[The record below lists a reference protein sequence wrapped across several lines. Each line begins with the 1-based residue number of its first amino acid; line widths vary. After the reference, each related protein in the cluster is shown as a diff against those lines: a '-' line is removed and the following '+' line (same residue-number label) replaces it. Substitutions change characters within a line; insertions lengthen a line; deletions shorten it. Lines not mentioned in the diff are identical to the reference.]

1 MKRRLAPLILLC
13 LIAGLPDADAG
24 PARQDRRARTPVKAG
39 ARRQAMR
46 RPAPRPQRPAA
57 TTPEGRLRDDLEAIW
72 AGRTL
77 RRGVTAVYVVDARTG
92 KDIYAVHPD
101 DKLNPA
107 SNVKLLSTATVLDLV
122 GPRWRYLTRLFG
134 PAPDAAGVARG
145 DVYLRGNS
153 DPTLTRASLEDLARI
168 VARAGVKK
176 IEGNVLLSDDA
187 LRETVAPPRIGI
199 RVQAAAR
206 IGAAPTVTVD
216 PADSFVQVH
225 VTATTT
231 ASRRARLVITAEA
244 LPVSPPAPGQAAPAG
259 SWDGPRVLVRVGGT
273 IRKGRSGRY
282 VRSLGMRST
291 FTGYALRQFLRA
303 AGVEVTGGVRLA
315 DFDGYTREALAAGYL
330 PIELARHRSQSMQEL
345 VSRVNKRSLNWL
357 ADRLLM
363 TAGSEMSRGGPPS
376 METGLEAMYAW
387 LERTGLDRRHIVIDT
402 GSGLSHRTQIT
413 ARHLVRVLRTAAG
426 YTGEITRQGLLD
438 PGTFLASLAV
448 GGVDGTLRG
457 RFRGESL
464 RGRVV
469 GKTGT
474 LRDSIALSGF
484 LSDES
489 GPALCFSIVTNGNQW
504 GARYRIRREHE
515 LMVAAMKRYLD
526 ARSPA
531 ASPTRVVVEPET
543 PRPAVVERAASAPA
557 GEPEDDDE
565 GSGEETGD
573 DESSDAAEASTAPT
587 AGRPAVTPAAAPPTG
602 AAPVPAA
609 TPAPGPRPER
619 EPRRPDAVAPA
630 P

>member
-1 MKRRLAPLILLC
+1 MKRRLAPLVLLC
-13 LIAGLPDADAG
+13 LVAGWPEADAG
-24 PARQDRRARTPVKAG
+24 PARQDRRARSPVKAG

-46 RPAPRPQRPAA
+46 RPAPRPERRVA
-57 TTPEGRLRDDLEAIW
+57 TTPEGRLRQDLEAIW

-122 GPRWRYLTRLFG
+122 GPKWRYLTRLFG
-134 PAPDAAGVARG
+134 PAPDPEGVVRG

-153 DPTLTRASLEDLARI
+153 DPTLTRASLEELARTA
-168 VARAGVKK
+168 ARAGVKK
-176 IEGNVLLSDDA
+176 IEGSVLLSDDA
-187 LRETVAPPRIGI
+187 LRETVAAPRIGI
-199 RVQAAAR
+199 RVQSASR
-206 IGAAPTVTVD
+206 IGAAPTVTID
-216 PADSFVQVH
+216 PPDSFVQVH

-231 ASRRARLVITAEA
+231 ASRRARLVITAEP
-244 LPVSPPAPGQAAPAG
+244 LPVAPPAPGQAAPAG

-273 IRKGRSGRY
+273 IRKGKSGRY

-291 FTGYALRQFLRA
+291 FTGYALRQYLRA

-315 DFDGYTREALAAGYL
+315 DFDGYTREATAAGYL

-345 VSRVNKRSLNWL
+345 VSRVNKRSLNAL

-363 TAGSEMSRGGPPS
+363 TAGSELSGGGPPS
-376 METGLEAMYAW
+376 MESGLEAMYAW
-387 LERTGLDRRHIVIDT
+387 LERTGLDRRNIVLDT

-413 ARHLVRVLRTAAG
+413 ARNLVRVLRTAAG
-426 YTGEITRQGLLD
+426 YTGALTRQGLLD

-457 RFRGESL
+457 RFRGDSL

-504 GARYRIRREHE
+504 GARYRIRREHD
-515 LMVAAMKRYLD
+515 LMVAAMQRYLA

-531 ASPTRVVVEPET
+531 SSPPRVVVDPEA
-543 PRPAVVERAASAPA
+543 PRPAVERAATAPD
-557 GEPEDDDE
+557 GEDEDE
-565 GSGEETGD
+565 GSGEEAGD
-573 DESSDAAEASTAPT
+573 DDPGDAAEPASVP
-587 AGRPAVTPAAAPPTG
+587 AGRSAAAAPTSAG
-602 AAPVPAA
+602 PAA
-609 TPAPGPRPER
+609 IARPER
-619 EPRRPDAVAPA
+619 EPRRPDSVAPA

>member
-1 MKRRLAPLILLC
+1 MRRRLAPLILLS
-13 LIAGLPDADAG
+13 LVAGWPDADAG
-24 PARQDRRARTPVKAG
+24 PPRQDRRARSPVKAG

-46 RPAPRPQRPAA
+46 RPAPRPARPVA
-57 TTPEGRLRDDLEAIW
+57 TTPEGRLRQDLEAIW
-72 AGRTL
+72 AGRIL

-107 SNVKLLSTATVLDLV
+107 SNVKLVSTATVLDLV
-122 GPRWRYLTRLFG
+122 GPKWRYLTRLFG
-134 PAPDAAGVARG
+134 PAPDAAGVVRG

-153 DPTLTRASLEDLARI
+153 DPTLSRASLEELARTA
-168 VARAGVKK
+168 ARAGVKK

-199 RVQAAAR
+199 RVRAASR
-206 IGAAPTVTVD
+206 IGAAPTVTID
-216 PADSFVQVH
+216 PPDSFVQVH

-231 ASRRARLVITAEA
+231 ASRRARLVITAEP

-273 IRKGRSGRY
+273 IRKGRSGSY

-291 FTGYALRQFLRA
+291 FTGYALRQFLRG

-345 VSRVNKRSLNWL
+345 VSRVNKRSLNGL

-363 TAGSEMSRGGPPS
+363 TAGSELSGGGPPS
-376 METGLEAMYAW
+376 MDTGLEAMYAW
-387 LERTGLDRRHIVIDT
+387 LERTGLDRRHIVLDT

-413 ARHLVRVLRTAAG
+413 ARNLVRVLRTAAG
-426 YTGEITRQGLLD
+426 YTGEISRHGLLE
-438 PGTFLASLAV
+438 PATFLASLAV
-448 GGVDGTLRG
+448 GGIDGTLRG
-457 RFRGESL
+457 RFRGDSL

-484 LSDES
+484 LSDDG

-504 GARYRIRREHE
+504 GARYRIRREHD
-515 LMVAAMKRYLD
+515 LMVAAMHRYLE
-526 ARSPA
+526 ARSA
-531 ASPTRVVVEPET
+531 AAAPTRVVAEPEA
-543 PRPAVVERAASAPA
+543 RPAAVERAASATA
-557 GEPEDDDE
+557 GEPEDDE
-565 GSGEETGD
+565 ESSREETGD
-573 DESSDAAEASTAPT
+573 DQSSEAADPATAP
-587 AGRPAVTPAAAPPTG
+587 AASRPAASATTPASAAPTPAATR
-602 AAPVPAA
+602 APVA
-609 TPAPGPRPER
+609 RPEP